1 MKRVIKWIAII
12 IAILIVIV
20 IVLPFVIDVNVFR
33 PRIESELTNA
43 LGRKVTVGNLK
54 LSLWS
59 GSLAAD
65 NIAIADD
72 PSFSS
77 SPFVKA
83 DALNVGVN
91 MVPLILSKK
100 LEVRDITL
108 TRPQVNLLRTPQ
120 GKWNFSTIGSKPP
133 EGQAQQTPPPNEQA
147 GKAQPKKG
155 EQKPAP
161 SKPAENQ
168 NQSAQNS
175 APSPQDKTQSEQGL
189 EQNLSVG
196 ELNIRSG
203 QISMADTNAPTKAHV
218 YRNVDVSV
226 KNFSYTSQFPFTLSG
241 ELPGGGNMKLDG
253 TGGPINRSDASL
265 TPLQA
270 KVSVN
275 QLDLAKSG
283 FVDPSSGFAGTVN
296 FAGTVESDGQQARSM
311 GDATAEHLKLSPKGT
326 PAQKQLAMKYAT
338 TYNLE
343 KETGQLTQGDV
354 SVGKAT
360 AKLSG
365 TFDLHG
371 TNAVLNMKLNAD
383 NMPVEDLQTLLPALG
398 VELPKGSSLQGGTLS
413 ADLNIN
419 GPVNQMNITGP
430 VKLAN
435 TKLAGFDMGSKLK
448 AISALSGANTGP
460 DTTIQNFSS
469 DVHYSPSGIQTQN
482 VNLVIPAIGTL
493 TGSGTVSPQN
503 ALDYHMTAALNGAMV
518 SGLSKMAGL
527 SGKGTSIP
535 FFIQGTASDP
545 KFMPDVKGMVTG
557 QLGSQLGSQLNK
569 QLGGSNA
576 QGGQNGAQGVV
587 NAIGGLFGKKKKQQ

>member
-1 MKRVIKWIAII
+1 MKRLLKWIAIVVV
-12 IAILIVIV
+12 ILIIIV
-20 IVLPFVIDVNVFR
+20 VALPFVIDVNMFR

-54 LSLWS
+54 LSLIS

-72 PSFSS
+72 PAFSNQ
-77 SPFVKA
+77 PFVKA

-91 MVPLILSKK
+91 LMPLIFSKT

-108 TRPQVNLLRTPQ
+108 TRPQVSLMRTPQ
-120 GKWNFSTIGSKPP
+120 GKWNFSTLGSKSGEASTQPAAAP
-133 EGQAQQTPPPNEQA
+133 ANE
-147 GKAQPKKG
+147 PSSMPTKKG

-161 SKPAENQ
+161 AKPAENQ
-168 NQSAQNS
+168 PQSAQKS
-175 APSPQDKTQSEQGL
+175 APSSSGQSQSEQGL

-196 ELNIRSG
+196 ALNIRSG
-203 QISMADTNAPTKAHV
+203 QITVADTNAPSKARV
-218 YRNVDVSV
+218 YRNVDVTV
-226 KNFSYTSQFPFTLSG
+226 KNFSFTSQFPFTLSAD
-241 ELPGGGNMKLDG
+241 LPGGGNAKLDG
-253 TGGPINRSDASL
+253 TGGPINRSDTSL

-270 KVSVN
+270 KISVN

-283 FVDPSSGFAGTVN
+283 FADPSSGFAGSVN
-296 FAGTVESDGQQARSM
+296 FAGTVESDGNQARSM
-311 GDATAEHLKLSPKGT
+311 GDATATGLKLSPKGT
-326 PAQKQLAMKYAT
+326 PAPQPVALKYAT
-338 TYNLE
+338 NYALQ

-354 SVGKAT
+354 SVGKAS

-371 TNAVLNMKLNAD
+371 PTAVLNMKLNAD

-419 GPVNQMNITGP
+419 GPVNAMNITGP

-435 TKLAGFDMGSKLK
+435 TKLAGFDMGSKMS
-448 AISALSGANTGP
+448 AISALSGVQTGQ

-482 VNLVIPAIGTL
+482 INLVVPAIGTI
-493 TGSGTVSPQN
+493 TGQGTVSPQN
-503 ALDYHMTAALNGAMV
+503 ALDYHMSAALNGGVV
-518 SGLSKMAGL
+518 SGVSQMAGL
-527 SGKGTSIP
+527 SGTGTTIP
-535 FFIQGTASDP
+535 FFITGTASDP
-545 KFMPDVKGMVTG
+545 KFMPDVKGMVSG
-557 QLGSQLGSQLNK
+557 QLGK
-569 QLGGSNA
+569 QLGGVLGKQLGNSNNPN
-576 QGGQNGAQGVV
+576 GQNAEGVV
-587 NAIGGLFGKKKKQQ
+587 NAIGGLFGKKKKQ